1 VFSEAAKPKK
11 AANKEEAKKAAGAPY
26 MKLDSFSS
34 LNETFEAP
42 NIRKLK

>member
-11 AANKEEAKKAAGAPY
+11 AANKEPKKAAGAPY
-26 MKLDSFSS
+26 MKFDSFSS